1 MEKCSIIREIDTLSA
16 LIRQQGQLNCAVV
29 QGLDL
34 STVGLDWDAV
44 ECAGAVFMG
53 CRFPKNLDQ
62 QKLRDRGAMILPRF
76 KDIPYNPYRSQ
87 LYTREELMTGWTPTE
102 DASVDKQ
109 IYDHFH
115 AKGGNSPDVLEALTQ
130 RIHDHAVDDALR
142 DLLEGRVETDGKKKV
157 VAVMG
162 GHGTP
167 RTDPYYRKVA
177 TITRELTRAGY
188 FIASGGGPGMMEA
201 ANLGAWMANAEDK
214 ALERALQLLARSPV
228 YTDAGYM
235 ESAQDVIDLHSSGNS
250 SLAIP
255 TWFYGHEPTNL
266 FSRYVAKYFSN
277 SIREDGLLAI
287 ATFGVIYAPGSA
299 GTTQEI
305 FMDATQN
312 HYATF
317 DWISPM
323 IFLGKKRYTE
333 DTMLFPC
340 ISQLAEGKKY
350 AEMLLCTD
358 DESEVCAAIAS
369 YEPTIQKIS

>member
-16 LIRQQGQLNCAVV
+16 LTRQQGQLNCAAI

-34 STVGLDWDAV
+34 TSVDLDWDTI
-44 ECAGAVFMG
+44 ECSGAVFMG
-53 CRFPKNLDQ
+53 CHFPDTLDEQ
-62 QKLRDRGAMILPRF
+62 VLRRKGAIILPRF
-76 KDIPYNPYRSQ
+76 QDVPYDPYRSQ
-87 LYTREELMTGWTPTE
+87 LYTREELMTGWTPTN
-102 DASVDKQ
+102 DNSVDKK

-115 AKGGNSPDVLEALTQ
+115 AKGGNNPDVLEALAQ

-142 DLLEGRVETDGKKKV
+142 DLLEGRVEKDGIKRV

-177 TITRELTRAGY
+177 RITRQLTRAGY

-201 ANLGAWMANAEDK
+201 ANLGAWMANAEEDGLDT
-214 ALERALQLLARSPV
+214 ALEILARSPV
-228 YTDAGYM
+228 YTDNGYM
-235 ESAQDVIDLHSSGNS
+235 ERAQDVIDLHPSGSS

-266 FSRYVAKYFSN
+266 FSRHVAKHFAN

-287 ATFGVIYAPGSA
+287 SSYGVIYAPGSA

-317 DWISPM
+317 EWISPM
-323 IFLGKKRYTE
+323 VFLGKKRYTE
-333 DTMLFPC
+333 DTMLYPC
-340 ISQLAEGKKY
+340 LKQLAEGKKY
-350 AEMLLCTD
+350 GEMLLCTD
-358 DESEVCAAIAS
+358 DEAEVCAAIES
-369 YEPTIQKIS
+369 YELTK

>member
-1 MEKCSIIREIDTLSA
+1 MKKCSIIREIDTLSA
-16 LIRQQGQLNCAVV
+16 LLGQNGQLNCAVI

-34 STVGLDWDAV
+34 TNVDLKWDKL

-53 CRFPKNLDQ
+53 CHFPDGLDEQ
-62 QKLRDRGAMILPRF
+62 SLRLRGAMILPRF
-76 KDIPYNPYRSQ
+76 PDLPYDPYRNQ
-87 LYTREELMTGWTPTE
+87 LYTREELMNGWTTAK
-102 DASVDKQ
+102 DDSVDKK

-115 AKGGNSPDVLEALTQ
+115 AKGANSPDVLEALSQ

-142 DLLEGRVETDGKKKV
+142 DLLEGRVEDGGQKKV

-167 RTDPYYRKVA
+167 RTDPYYKKVA
-177 TITRELTRAGY
+177 VITRQLTRAGY
-188 FIASGGGPGMMEA
+188 FVASGGGPGMMEA
-201 ANLGAWMANAEDK
+201 TNLGAWMATAEEGMLEK
-214 ALERALQLLARSPV
+214 ALEILAGSPV
-228 YTDAGYM
+228 YTDEGYM
-235 ESAQDVIDLHSSGNS
+235 ERAQDVIDLHPSGGS

-266 FSRYVAKYFSN
+266 FSRHVAKYFSN

-287 ATFGVIYAPGSA
+287 AIHGVIFAPGSA

-317 DWISPM
+317 EWISPM

-350 AEMLLCTD
+350 GEMLLCTD
-358 DESEVCAAIAS
+358 DEAEVCAAIES
-369 YEPTIQKIS
+369 YELTK

>member
-1 MEKCSIIREIDTLSA
+1 MKKCLIIREIDTLSA
-16 LIRQQGQLNCAVV
+16 LIRQQGQLNCAAV

-34 STVGLDWDAV
+34 REVEIDWDKL

-53 CRFPKNLDQ
+53 CHFPDNLNEQ
-62 QKLRDRGAMILPRF
+62 NLRKRGAMILPCF
-76 KDIPYNPYRSQ
+76 EDLPYDSYRSQ
-87 LYTREELMTGWTPTE
+87 LYTREELMNGWTPSVDE
-102 DASVDKQ
+102 SVDKK

-115 AKGGNSPDVLEALTQ
+115 AKGGNAPDVLEALSQ

-142 DLLEGRVETDGKKKV
+142 DLLEGRVERDGKKKV

-167 RTDPYYRKVA
+167 RTDPYYKKVA
-177 TITRELTRAGY
+177 TITRQLTRAGY

-201 ANLGAWMANAEDK
+201 ANLGAWMANAEED
-214 ALERALQLLARSPV
+214 ALDTVLKILARSPV
-228 YTDAGYM
+228 YTDDGYM
-235 ESAQDVIDLHSSGNS
+235 ERAQDVIDLHPSGGS
-250 SLAIP
+250 SLAVP

-266 FSRYVAKYFSN
+266 FSRHVAKYFSN

-287 ATFGVIYAPGSA
+287 ATYGVIYAPGSA

-340 ISQLAEGKKY
+340 LKQLAEGKKY
-350 AEMLLCTD
+350 GEMLLCTD
-358 DESEVCAAIAS
+358 DETEVCDAIES
-369 YEPTIQKIS
+369 YQLTS